1 MRIFTKVNTMGVPVR
16 NADGMDQCQVRIP
29 KGLLEKIDEL
39 VDQKKFASRT
49 DFFRTITIEYFSE
62 DKQKEKLLALLD
74 EPGIRSEIRNIVKEG
89 L

>member
-1 MRIFTKVNTMGVPVR
+1 MAVPLR
-16 NADGMDQCQVRIP
+16 NAVGLEQCQVRIP

-39 VDQKKFASRT
+39 IDKKKFASRT

-62 DKQKEKLLALLD
+62 DKQREKLIKLLD
-74 EPGIRSEIRNIVKEG
+74 DPEIRAEIRNIVKEG